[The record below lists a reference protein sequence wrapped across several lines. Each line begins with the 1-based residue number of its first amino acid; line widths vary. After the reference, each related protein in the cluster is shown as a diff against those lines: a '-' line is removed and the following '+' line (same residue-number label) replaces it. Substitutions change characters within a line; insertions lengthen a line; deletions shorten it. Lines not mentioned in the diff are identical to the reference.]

1 MNMNAKAP
9 LPPVASIS
17 PFTILR
23 SLWKHLRLIVA
34 IALAGTGLT
43 IAVVQFLP
51 PVYKAEALVLVE
63 SQRIPENYVA
73 ATVHSNLE
81 SRLNI
86 LRQQIL
92 SYSRLVQVIEK
103 YDLYRGDRN
112 FRPMEEIVEQMRLDI
127 TITIQRGLVPVP
139 GRQTPLTSFAVGYQG
154 PNPDI
159 VPQVANLLASYF
171 IDEDLRTREVEAIGT
186 SEFLDSQLAEAK
198 KRLEEQERQ
207 LSAFKLRYS
216 GELPQQENALI
227 SSIAQVR
234 TQLTGVQDSMNRIQ
248 QNKLMAQTSLDA
260 AEAQQAMLQ
269 RLSNPEAAAA
279 SPSTTPA
286 APLPLPTAAA
296 PAPQLESERL
306 QQQLD
311 NLRTRYSESHP
322 DVRRISAA
330 LARALEIEAR
340 SARPAAAAPRPGVP
354 ATLPPSPAAQ
364 QAAQANT
371 RLVDAAVTASERI
384 PALRAQI
391 TGWDREL
398 AGLERERQSLLRELA
413 SLQAR
418 INRLPLREQE
428 LASVTRDYENT
439 RTNYRSLLDK
449 KMAADTATDM
459 ERRQKA
465 ERFVLLEMAR
475 RPERPIKPK
484 KAVFNAAG
492 SMFSL
497 ALAFAIALGV
507 ETKRGLFLGEW
518 ELPPG
523 VTVLGR
529 VPRIVPQL
537 EAQGGLARASRHWRW
552 AAVAALLG
560 LALCAVGAA
569 FYFNWLVL

>member
-1 MNMNAKAP
+1 MNSKAP
-9 LPPVASIS
+9 VPQAASVS

-23 SLWKHLRLIVA
+23 SLWKHLRLIVL
-34 IALAGTGLT
+34 IALAGTVLT

-154 PNPDI
+154 SNPDI
-159 VPQVANLLASYF
+159 VPQVANLVASYF
-171 IDEDLRTREVEAIGT
+171 IDEDLRTREVEAVGT

-198 KRLEEQERQ
+198 KRLEEQEKQ

-260 AEAQQAMLQ
+260 AEAQQTMLQ

-279 SPSTTPA
+279 SPSSTTPV
-286 APLPLPTAAA
+286 APLTLPAAAA

-311 NLRTRYSESHP
+311 NLRTRYSDSHP
-322 DVRRISAA
+322 DVRRISTA
-330 LARALEIEAR
+330 LTRALEIEAR
-340 SARPAAAAPRPGVP
+340 SARPAAVPAPRPGAAAPVP
-354 ATLPPSPAAQ
+354 ASPAAQ

-371 RLVDAAVTASERI
+371 RLVDAAVAASERI

-398 AGLERERQSLLRELA
+398 AGLERERQNLLRELGN
-413 SLQAR
+413 LQAR

-537 EAQGGLARASRHWRW
+537 ESQAGFAPASRRWRW
-552 AAVAALLG
+552 VAVAALLG